1 MSWLNPVLHKGFIMN
16 IISTDMAQ
24 DNLSVLIEQVAQSH
38 EPIQIV
44 SGVRSALLVAEEDWQ
59 SIQETLYL
67 VSIPTMR
74 ESILEGMKTPVEEC
88 SEEPGW

>member
-1 MSWLNPVLHKGFIMN
+1 MN
-16 IISTDMAQ
+16 SISTDMAQ
-24 DNLSVLIEQVAQSH
+24 DNLSALIEQVAQSH

-67 VSIPTMR
+67 VSIPFLR
-74 ESILEGMKTPVEEC
+74 ESILEGIKTPVEEC
-88 SEEPGW
+88 SEDPGW